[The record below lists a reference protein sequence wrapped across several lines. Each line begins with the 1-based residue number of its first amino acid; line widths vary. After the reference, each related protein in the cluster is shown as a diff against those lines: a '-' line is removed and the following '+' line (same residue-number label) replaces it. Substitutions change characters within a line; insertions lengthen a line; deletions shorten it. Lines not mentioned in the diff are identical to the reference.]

1 MLEMVVYAEQVPKV
15 SKGNMWKDN
24 EVLRFV
30 LLFLCSQVLKTT
42 QWGNTTQWL
51 SQVLKWTFWAGFSAR
66 FC

>member
-1 MLEMVVYAEQVPKV
+1 MLEMVVYAERVPKV

-42 QWGNTTQWL
+42 QWVNTTQWR